1 MESVGRQEKENRN
14 EDRRT
19 ELGLGDGIKSTPPP
33 QLQAWTLKGTR
44 VALEVDLSIYSLE
57 AIFRAAYK
65 FTDRCYVFLSR
76 DPAQPGTIAA
86 VLAAKNQAAD
96 LGAIVGDFANELL
109 DQRLRES
116 LETQFGQVRTLIV
129 AQAFSEGNLLD
140 PIQDDGDYRSDP
152 HGIGGRR

>member
-1 MESVGRQEKENRN
+1 MEVIGGQEKENRN
-14 EDRRT
+14 EDRGT
-19 ELGLGDGIKSTPPP
+19 ELGDRIKGVPLP
-33 QLQAWTLKGTR
+33 QLRAWTFKGTR

-57 AIFRAAYK
+57 AVFRAAYK

-76 DPAQPGTIAA
+76 DPGQPGTILA
-86 VLAAKNQAAD
+86 VLAPKNQTAD
-96 LGAIVGDFANELL
+96 LETVMGDFSNELL

-140 PIQDDGDYRSDP
+140 PVQDDGDYRSDP